1 MSPLPSDSGRTKL
14 YDAAGPYLDFIQRNI
29 DLLISPAGALSC
41 SSRRASQSTCPP
53 LVVKICKYFGHVHF
67 SIKDPAVF
75 YLTPIFELTSLI
87 GFTLGLTYCRDG
99 FLIAYFYLS

>member
-41 SSRRASQSTCPP
+41 SSRRASQNSAPP
-53 LVVKICKYFGHVHF
+53 LIIKTCEFGHVHF
-67 SIKDPAVF
+67 SIKDPAVP
-75 YLTPIFELTSLI
+75 YLFPIFDLASSI
-87 GFTLGLTYCRDG
+87 GFTLGLNFCDG
-99 FLIAYFYLS
+99 FLIAYC